1 MRTWG
6 GDSGSS
12 IKEIKQQKWEFR
24 LSSDSKGDGL
34 RVSVLVCYGGSLIT
48 LVQPLPSTLMILVL
62 CFFILF
68 SFYPTCVLCP

>member
-1 MRTWG
+1 MSTWG

-12 IKEIKQQKWEFR
+12 INETKQRKWDFR

-34 RVSVLVCYGGSLIT
+34 RVSVLVCYAGSFIT
-48 LVQPLPSTLMILVL
+48 LVQPLPSTLMILAL
-62 CFFILF
+62 CFILF